1 MVYRAQPYSLFM
13 VKKKVSS
20 RQGLQKCF
28 IDALWDMGVWVYVG
42 GEGLETSC
50 QEQIAVLNEPGS
62 QISNKDNE
70 AQKYRGSLYSSPHM
84 ASGRGEMLRGRGT
97 EEKHHG
103 GFELQRGGE
112 VGDSLKETDVG
123 KRKDEA
129 VALDLCS
136 LSLPSHFRVSKLTE
150 SVPRGLK
157 FLFSFSQRLKW

>member
-1 MVYRAQPYSLFM
+1 MEINKYSLFM

-20 RQGLQKCF
+20 WQGLQKCF
-28 IDALWDMGVWVYVG
+28 IDALWGMGVWVYVG

-103 GFELQRGGE
+103 GFELQRRGVGGWGE
-112 VGDSLKETDVG
+112 
-123 KRKDEA
+123 R
-129 VALDLCS
+129 
-136 LSLPSHFRVSKLTE
+136 
-150 SVPRGLK
+150 
-157 FLFSFSQRLKW
+157 